1 MTVDMTMIATLT
13 DWLWSYVLIIALLAV
28 GLRFTVGTRAV
39 QVRYFIAMF
48 KGLLGSHLT
57 GTSRGISGFQALVVS
72 IAGRVGGGN
81 IAGVAVAITLGG
93 PGALFWRWLIALR
106 GMATSLVE
114 CALAQLYKRRHGDET
129 F

>member
-1 MTVDMTMIATLT
+1 MTVDMTMISTLT

-57 GTSRGISGFQALVVS
+57 GTSRGISGFQLWWLVSLGVS
-72 IAGRVGGGN
+72 
-81 IAGVAVAITLGG
+81 VAEISQ
-93 PGALFWRWLIALR
+93 ALR
-106 GMATSLVE
+106 
-114 CALAQLYKRRHGDET
+114 
-129 F
+129 